1 MIGFY
6 AISELGAPGDVNV
19 SLVPEGADSY
29 YDFSGPMGSD
39 ATTGQPVL
47 GQATSN
53 VLPANPAQLAPA
65 PADTLSLAR
74 TPAGKLAVYAVAA
87 IALAF
92 VAARMAPSRRK

>member
-19 SLVPEGADSY
+19 TLVPEGNNGY
-29 YDFSGPMGSD
+29 YDFAGPMGSD

-53 VLPANPAQLAPA
+53 VIPANPAQLAPESTA
-65 PADTLSLAR
+65 MDST
-74 TPAGKLAVYAVAA
+74 AGRKLAVYIAGAL
-87 IALAF
+87 ALAF